1 LSLAGHFAPDSF
13 SFRSYTTEDC
23 REYSRSAAESSI
35 TFDTQSVPRKKTAR
49 RAFIGHA
56 DPEISQV
63 LEEEMKKGTL
73 LLILVAAIGL
83 VAAGN
88 FIRSRGETL
97 KNVPPPTV
105 EPALE
110 TLTETTTEPPAEIP
124 TNGFEVEVLVNG
136 EPIDR
141 YAAHGRQYVEALD
154 GAEYSLRIHN
164 PLGVR
169 VAVALSVDG
178 LNTIDARRTSAWEAS
193 KWVIEPYG
201 TITIDGWQM
210 SSSRARHFYFTT
222 ERDSYGAKLGQTANL
237 GVISAVF
244 YREREPVTVVTPPRP
259 RPYDDDRTRRDESRS
274 ESAPSTSTN
283 SAGAAKTESAQPRP
297 DDESAATGIGR
308 NVRNDVTWVNL
319 DLQSHAVGEVTIRY
333 EYHDALVRLG
343 IYPRPYPRPD
353 ALKRRERSTGFEDR
367 RYSPEP

>member
-1 LSLAGHFAPDSF
+1 
-13 SFRSYTTEDC
+13 
-23 REYSRSAAESSI
+23 
-35 TFDTQSVPRKKTAR
+35 V
-49 RAFIGHA
+49 
-56 DPEISQV
+56 
-63 LEEEMKKGTL
+63 EEEMKKGTL
-73 LLILVAAIGL
+73 MLILVAAIGL
-83 VAAGN
+83 ISAGS
-88 FIRSRGETL
+88 FILSRGETRA
-97 KNVPPPTV
+97 NVAPPTIEPAV
-105 EPALE
+105 EPATESPEMLE
-110 TLTETTTEPPAEIP
+110 SPEMTA
-124 TNGFEVEVLVNG
+124 NGFEVEVLVNG
-136 EPIDR
+136 ESLDE
-141 YAAHGRQYVEALD
+141 YAARGRRYVEALD
-154 GAEYSLRIHN
+154 GAEYSLRVHN

-178 LNTIDARRTSAWEAS
+178 MNTIDARRSTAWDAS

-222 ERDSYGAKLGQTANL
+222 ERDSYGAKIGQTANL

-244 YREREPVTVVTPPRP
+244 YREREPIAVVTPPRTP
-259 RPYDDDRTRRDESRS
+259 RTYDDDRAGRSDNKS
-274 ESAPSTSTN
+274 ESQAPSSTQSSP
-283 SAGAAKTESAQPRP
+283 SAGAQAKTAPAYPRP

-319 DLQSHAVGEVTIRY
+319 DLQSHPAGEVTIRY

>member
-1 LSLAGHFAPDSF
+1 
-13 SFRSYTTEDC
+13 
-23 REYSRSAAESSI
+23 
-35 TFDTQSVPRKKTAR
+35 
-49 RAFIGHA
+49 
-56 DPEISQV
+56 
-63 LEEEMKKGTL
+63 MKKGTL
-73 LLILVAAIGL
+73 MLILVAAIGL
-83 VAAGN
+83 VAAGS
-88 FIRSRGETL
+88 FILSHGETL
-97 KNVPPPTV
+97 ANVVPPTV
-105 EPALE
+105 VPAFEP
-110 TLTETTTEPPAEIP
+110 TTETTAEPPAEMP
-124 TNGFEVEVLVNG
+124 ANGFEVEVLVNG
-136 EPIDR
+136 ETLDA
-141 YAAHGRQYVEALD
+141 YSAHGRHYVEALD

-178 LNTIDARRTSAWEAS
+178 LNSIDARRTTAWDAS

-244 YREREPVTVVTPPRP
+244 YREREPITVVTPPRTP
-259 RPYDDDRTRRDESRS
+259 RTYDDDGARRNENKSDSDKSNS
-274 ESAPSTSTN
+274 EAPSTQSST
-283 SAGAAKTESAQPRP
+283 SAGATAKNAPASPRP

-319 DLQSHAVGEVTIRY
+319 DLQSHPAGEVTIRY

-343 IYPRPYPRPD
+343 IYPRPFPRPD
-353 ALKRRERSTGFEDR
+353 VLKRRERSTGFEDR